1 MTTTT
6 IAMSLSHDV
15 IIAAAQRAARAIP
28 PLWPLASSVAVN
40 PFLGQASEPL
50 EVAAARLRRASGIAV
65 TMPRSWYA
73 ERLQSGEITEDDLQ
87 AAFQTAPAARARRT
101 CPRSSTP
108 SKSHALRR
116 RRSRRWPNWPATSRR
131 STGPASS
138 TSASVTGP
146 PATSIKARHCGCRPI
161 RRCLQHM
168 ADHRDPRSD
177 TRNRRPRRFFTVCVG
192 CTRHC
197 RRRARRLRRPPRS
210 FPGRA
215 GRLFPPLAD
224 HARRMGSGR
233 PLSALAGG
241 VERRHRCMR
250 HRSARHP
257 HALGAALLHNGGSA
271 LVPGWQSAIAAY
283 AAPVAASSDDVV
295 DSILQEAAERAA
307 QRKLNTVLAAPSSAR
322 LSRGRL
328 TLQMAFCID
337 VRSEV
342 FRRALESLDSGITT
356 LGFAGF
362 FGFGIGHRR
371 FASDV
376 VEARLPVL
384 LSRVWSPAQGSRRQL
399 RTRPSSA
406 RGSPPVPSAP
416 GPLQAGGHFL
426 LRLRRSHRPDLH
438 CQAAARWARAGP
450 PPRTDRSRAA
460 PGP

>member
-87 AAFQTAPAARARRT
+87 AAFQTAPAARR
-101 CPRSSTP
+101 
-108 SKSHALRR
+108 
-116 RRSRRWPNWPATSRR
+116 PAER
-131 STGPASS
+131 
-138 TSASVTGP
+138 V
-146 PATSIKARHCGCRPI
+146 
-161 RRCLQHM
+161 
-168 ADHRDPRSD
+168 
-177 TRNRRPRRFFTVCVG
+177 
-192 CTRHC
+192 
-197 RRRARRLRRPPRS
+197 RAQ
-210 FPGRA
+210 A
-215 GRLFPPLAD
+215 
-224 HARRMGSGR
+224 
-233 PLSALAGG
+233 
-241 VERRHRCMR
+241 R
-250 HRSARHP
+250 HRSRTPCAAGDPDGGRIGPRRHGDRLAPHRQRAHRSLGRWLLRSRPGTVAVGQSGGAYSTWRIIATHDLTPEIAGLAGFSQSVSDAPATAEDALVDCVARLGLSP
-257 HALGAALLHNGGSA
+257 DALDGYFHRLLTTLGGWGQVARYRLWQAELNGGTDACVTDLLAIRMLWEAALLHNGGSA

-362 FGFGIGHRR
+362 FGFGIGHR
-371 FASDV
+371 
-376 VEARLPVL
+376 
-384 LSRVWSPAQGSRRQL
+384 
-399 RTRPSSA
+399 
-406 RGSPPVPSAP
+406 
-416 GPLQAGGHFL
+416 
-426 LRLRRSHRPDLH
+426 DL
-438 CQAAARWARAGP
+438 
-450 PPRTDRSRAA
+450 PRTWSKRACRCC
-460 PGP
+460 